1 MIEPTTNWE
10 EPTWHCEECGEPQK
24 GTPASTESYP
34 GVESDVELWFCN
46 ECTRHER

>member
-1 MIEPTTNWE
+1 MIKPTTDWE

-34 GVESDVELWFCN
+34 GVESDVELWFCS

>member
-1 MIEPTTNWE
+1 MIEPTADWE

-34 GVESDVELWFCN
+34 GVESDVELWFCS

>member
-34 GVESDVELWFCN
+34 GVESDVELWFCS